1 MPKWVERW
9 WLRAINRTQ
18 CSPSIIVA
26 IAIVFLAVVVFQ
38 HREAIIHTVVITM
51 LCIVG
56 ALALAG
62 LGILAHTVW
71 IWNHDKNRTMVQRI
85 ATVRGGASPADDS
98 IVDVP
103 DDISDQG
110 SVLADETEAFL
121 RKAGKE

>member
-18 CSPSIIVA
+18 CSPSIVVA
-26 IAIVFLAVVVFQ
+26 IAILFLVAVSYKF
-38 HREAIIHTVVITM
+38 RETIIHTVVITM

-56 ALALAG
+56 ALVLAG
-62 LGILAHTVW
+62 LGMIGWTVYS
-71 IWNHDKNRTMVQRI
+71 WNHGRSRAQVHRL
-85 ATVRGGASPADDS
+85 ATAGAVPADDS
-98 IVDVP
+98 VVNVP